1 MCLKKQVGKTIKF
14 KIVMLQLNIRKL
26 KIAIYFFSN
35 YFLALFILLISTSFV
50 PKVHPFGIKR
60 VVIDA
65 GHGGHDSGCLGAS
78 SKEKDVALAISLGLG
93 KHIEQTFKDV
103 KVVYTRD
110 KDVFVDLHKRAK
122 IANDNNADLFICIHC
137 NSGQSKAMG
146 AETYV
151 MGLHKTKEN
160 LDVAKRENEAILLED
175 DYKKNYEGFDPSS
188 DEAHI
193 IFSMFQSAFLDQSVN
208 VASKI
213 QKHITTK
220 ASRKDRGVKQAGFLV
235 LYKTS
240 CPSVLIETGF
250 LTNREE
256 ETFLK
261 NPQNQKIMSS
271 AIFEAF
277 KEYKS
282 EVEKKPA
289 PISNAFDNAENT
301 ETSNQPEKIENE
313 SINTAS
319 SIIFK
324 VQLATSPKK
333 MNTASAEF
341 SDLGDVSEVE
351 HNGLL
356 KYIVGNETTLSAATT
371 LQDLARKKG
380 FKDAFV
386 IAYKNGERISV
397 KEALKEIQ

>member
-1 MCLKKQVGKTIKF
+1 
-14 KIVMLQLNIRKL
+14 MLQLNIRKL

-110 KDVFVDLHKRAK
+110 KDFFVSLHNRAK
-122 IANDNNADLFICIHC
+122 IANENNADLFICIHC
-137 NSGQSKAMG
+137 NSGQPKAMG

-160 LDVAKRENEAILLED
+160 LEVAKRENEAILLED

-213 QKHITTK
+213 QKHITAK

-256 ETFLK
+256 EIFLK

-277 KEYKS
+277 KEYKN
-282 EVEKKPA
+282 EVEKKPI
-289 PISNAFDNAENT
+289 PISNAFDKAEKKEEEAPLEKVNT
-301 ETSNQPEKIENE
+301 ETIHS
-313 SINTAS
+313 S

-333 MNTASAEF
+333 LDTSSSEF
-341 SDLGDVSEVE
+341 SELGEVTE
-351 HNGLL
+351 IEQNGLL
-356 KYIVGNETTLSAATT
+356 KYIAGNESTLSSATT

>member
-1 MCLKKQVGKTIKF
+1 
-14 KIVMLQLNIRKL
+14 MLQLNIRKL

-35 YFLALFILLISTSFV
+35 YFLALIILLVSTSFV

-103 KVVYTRD
+103 KVIYTRD

-160 LDVAKRENEAILLED
+160 LEVAKRENEAILLED

-193 IFSMFQSAFLDQSVN
+193 IFSMFQSAFLDQSVS

-213 QKHITTK
+213 QKHITSK
-220 ASRKDRGVKQAGFLV
+220 ANRKDRGVKQAGFLV

-256 ETFLK
+256 EIFLK

-277 KEYKS
+277 KEYKN
-282 EVEKKPA
+282 EVEKKPI
-289 PISNAFDNAENT
+289 PISNAFDKAENID
-301 ETSNQPEKIENE
+301 SEKVEENN
-313 SINTAS
+313 INTS
-319 SIIFK
+319 PIIFK

-333 MNTASAEF
+333 LDTNSNEF
-341 SDLGDVSEVE
+341 SDLGDVSEIE

-356 KYIVGNETTLSAATT
+356 KYIVGNESTLSAATT